1 MEKGRDCGGEMRCS
15 GSAEL
20 ALPVVMSLANSLL
33 ISTNHGD
40 MVDMVLEKLVPVF
53 PGCRVC
59 FISLQQGRFVI
70 ENGVPFDDH
79 GVGETIQ
86 PEEGGIFLKSII
98 DGGRTVIV
106 NDPSGD
112 KRLDYLKLIIEK
124 YEVSG
129 VMFSPLRCPKG
140 EDLGLLIFDALKGKK
155 FCEEDALLAED
166 LSQLVSSAIQRE
178 RRHKKEKDEVARKAK
193 MAALGENAAG
203 VAHTIGN
210 ITQSIIGFSSLLE
223 ESIPLRGRVNRL
235 KIRQQSEMI
244 HSSAKKLDRV
254 VKNVLSFS
262 RSNVFLEKCNLG
274 LLLAEE
280 VGKLKL
286 THPGIQFETNLNSI
300 STVSLMVDPHRFVNC
315 LDDLVINASAAGAKK
330 IIVES
335 EQDEGR
341 KECVILITDDGG
353 GIEPQVIG
361 QVFNPFMTTKTNG
374 TGLGLALVST
384 IVEKHGGNITVKSKK
399 GETVFRITLP
409 IPEIEE

>member
-1 MEKGRDCGGEMRCS
+1 MEKGRDCEGKTKCS
-15 GSAEL
+15 GNAEL
-20 ALPVVMSLANSLL
+20 ALPIVMSLANSLL

-59 FISLQQGRFVI
+59 FISLQHGKLVI
-70 ENGVPFDDH
+70 ENGVPFDEH
-79 GVGETIQ
+79 GIGETICS
-86 PEEGGIFLKSII
+86 EEGSFFLKCII
-98 DGGRTVIV
+98 DGGRTIII
-106 NDPSGD
+106 NDPSND
-112 KRLDYLKLIIEK
+112 ERLDYLKLIIEK

-140 EDLGLLIFDALKGKK
+140 EDLGLLVFDALGGKN

-166 LSQLVSSAIQRE
+166 LSHLVSSAIQRE
-178 RRHKKEKDEVARKAK
+178 RRYKKEKDEVARRAK

-210 ITQSIIGFSSLLE
+210 IAQSIIGFSSLLE
-223 ESIPLRGRVNRL
+223 EEIPLRGKVNRS
-235 KIRQQSEMI
+235 KIKQRAGMI
-244 HSSAKKLDRV
+244 HSGAKKLDRV
-254 VKNVLSFS
+254 VKNVLNFS
-262 RSNVFLEKCNLG
+262 RSNVCLERCNLG

-286 THPGIQFETNLNSI
+286 TYPSIQFETNLNSL

-315 LDDLVINASAAGAKK
+315 LDDLVINASAAGAKNV
-330 IIVES
+330 IVRS
-335 EQDEGR
+335 EQDEKC
-341 KECVILITDDGG
+341 KECVISIADDGA
-353 GIEPQVIG
+353 GIDPQVIG
-361 QVFNPFMTTKTNG
+361 QVFNPFMTTKHNG

-384 IVEKHGGNITVKSKK
+384 IVEKHGGKITVKSKK

-409 IPEIEE
+409 VPEPEE